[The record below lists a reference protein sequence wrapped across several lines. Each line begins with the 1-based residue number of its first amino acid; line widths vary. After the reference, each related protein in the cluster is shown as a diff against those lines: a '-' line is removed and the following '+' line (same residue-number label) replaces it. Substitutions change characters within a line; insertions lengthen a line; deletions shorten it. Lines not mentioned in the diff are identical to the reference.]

1 MSEAEAEVLV
11 ELGIFSFVFVT
22 IDDHV
27 GVSEGGADGPEAL
40 HAPLSGDHAM
50 DEFEFDVVGGLK
62 RIDIPLQKFFK
73 KGVILIAEDD
83 RSGGEAVLE
92 TV

>member
-50 DEFEFDVVGGLK
+50 NEFEFEVAGGLK
-62 RIDIPLQKFFK
+62 GIHIPLLEFFK

-83 RSGGEAVLE
+83 GSGGEPVL
-92 TV
+92 